1 MVRLIVTAHVSKGEV
16 CFSSISFFFSVKKN
30 EISIRCQSFLSV
42 SALICVKLFDIE
54 SVP

>member
-1 MVRLIVTAHVSKGEV
+1 MVRLIVTALVSKGEV
-16 CFSSISFFFSVKKN
+16 CFSSISFFFVKKN

-54 SVP
+54 NVP